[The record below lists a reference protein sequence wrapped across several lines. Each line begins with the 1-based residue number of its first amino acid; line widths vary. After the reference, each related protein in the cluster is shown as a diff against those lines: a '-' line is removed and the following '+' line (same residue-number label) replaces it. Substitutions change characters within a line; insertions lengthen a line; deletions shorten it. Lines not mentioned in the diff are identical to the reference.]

1 MKDVQEY
8 IPQNVSKNKVI
19 PPVDAKTFVF
29 NVTGQPPPQIAQ
41 HNLSFADQF
50 AGLTLNDSKI
60 TKDAKVASPIPQPID
75 EEKLLNQQLE
85 TPAM

>member
-1 MKDVQEY
+1 VSKKKIRFSDVSMKDVQEY

-41 HNLSFADQF
+41 HNLSFAD
-50 AGLTLNDSKI
+50 
-60 TKDAKVASPIPQPID
+60 
-75 EEKLLNQQLE
+75 
-85 TPAM
+85 